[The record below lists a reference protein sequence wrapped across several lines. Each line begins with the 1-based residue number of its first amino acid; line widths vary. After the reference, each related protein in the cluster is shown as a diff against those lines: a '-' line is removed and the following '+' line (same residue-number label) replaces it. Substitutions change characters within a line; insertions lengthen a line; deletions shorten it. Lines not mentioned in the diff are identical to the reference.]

1 MSRKN
6 VHRVVVGGSI
16 GSGILNKPKIEKRK
30 RNPNMIYPGQ
40 SVWNGSL
47 QQKVYDILK
56 NEYES
61 YGKKI
66 SKNELVEKSNK
77 ICIENK
83 QMALEMARKIFDD
96 FNNEF
101 NKEEAKNDFTEIKKE
116 KRKPKILL
124 ICDVRNWAWWN
135 KSEYIKKYL
144 SNEYDIDIINVFGK
158 GKQGINKKKYDL
170 YFTYGYSFV
179 NYLNGI
185 PKHKKVT
192 GVTAHRPKHLIVSQM
207 KRCGYVHANSLLL
220 KRDLK
225 KWGLSN
231 IFYVPNGVDTDLFK
245 PIKNIPQKR
254 DNIIVGHVGKD
265 SVMKGQNIIRT
276 AIDKSKAKSFLHLND
291 WQNMIPYKEMYKK
304 YQDIDVFIIA
314 SDEDG
319 TPNPGLEAMACER
332 PVISNNIGNMPEI
345 IKNGYNGFIVKKDVN
360 EYVEKINWMRNNR
373 EKMIE
378 MGKNARKSL
387 IEDGWDWKDKAENY
401 RKMFEKILN
410 V

>member
-1 MSRKN
+1 MPSN

-16 GSGILNKPKIEKRK
+16 GSGILKKPNIEKIR
-30 RNPNMIYPGQ
+30 RNPNMMYPGQ

-47 QQKVYDILK
+47 QQKVYNILK
-56 NEYES
+56 DRYES

-66 SKNELVEKSNK
+66 IKDELVEKANK
-77 ICIENK
+77 ICMENK
-83 QMALEMARKIFDD
+83 KMALEMTNDLFIETNSEIDKEKAQK
-96 FNNEF
+96 EF
-101 NKEEAKNDFTEIKKE
+101 KKIKKE

-144 SNEYDIDIINVFGK
+144 SNEFEFDIINIHGN
-158 GKQGINKKKYDL
+158 GRQGINKKNYDIYL
-170 YFTYGYSFV
+170 TYGYSFV

-192 GVTAHRPKHLIVSQM
+192 GVTAHRSKSMLLNRM
-207 KRCGYVHANSLLL
+207 KQCGYVHANSLLL
-220 KRDLK
+220 KKDLES
-225 KWGLSN
+225 WGIKN
-231 IFYVPNGVDTDLFK
+231 VFYVPNGVELDLFR
-245 PIKNIPQKR
+245 PIKDIPLKR
-254 DNIIVGHVGKD
+254 DNIIVGHVGKN
-265 SVMKGQNIIRT
+265 SNMKGQDII
-276 AIDKSKAKSFLHLND
+276 KSVIKKSNSKSFFHLNN

-314 SDEDG
+314 STEDG

-345 IKNGYNGFIVKKDVN
+345 IINGYNGFIVDKN
-360 EYVEKINWMRNNR
+360 EEAYVEKINWMKNNR
-373 EKMIE
+373 KKMIE

-387 IEDGWDWKDKAENY
+387 IEGGWDWKDKAENY
-401 RKMFEKILN
+401 RNMFKKIIKA
-410 V
+410 